1 MRDERDAPPRIMD
14 DHRPLRDPRDDRS
27 PRERD
32 LIRPKAERN
41 SLTHEQ
47 QPQAKEISP
56 PPIAPSAPAY
66 GSIVPSRLPSAGEIQ
81 TPTGKAPPTGPRAL
95 TEERPVSAGHQAGS
109 ERGPSVGPSKAASHD
124 GSPPIPTGPRAQ
136 QQQQQQQQPPPQ
148 PRPSSKQ
155 WINPAISGK
164 RVPDSPK
171 LNRSQSFAS
180 QHPRPFDHRPA
191 SSGSER
197 QNEYGNRPTSSD
209 AKSDAHTD
217 SHLHSLHMAEPGE
230 ILPDHVVRETQSA
243 RASIDREMRPP
254 WSAVDSSM
262 PPFGS
267 AASIARASPTRQR
280 QPTASPVMQKH
291 SRDGQ
296 LTQTPAQTPA
306 PRPKPRRKP
315 ILRVSASRI
324 NASPKETLI
333 PPVVDQSS
341 DSDEEDMNDY
351 FEMEIQK
358 AEAEIKKLDGDEPS
372 NSPQDAIAYARL
384 MVMAATRLISEP
396 SSLGEI
402 IGMVPE
408 KQKTP
413 RPETP
418 PASEMQVDA
427 PAPGPLETKATADH
441 PSQPLAWSPARAPA
455 QSTAKPSDQSSA
467 QSSVQPPAQSPV
479 QAPAQPPT
487 QPPAQPPADRP
498 ARPEP
503 VTKPE
508 ADQKAEK
515 VKEPA
520 HNPEPK
526 IEDVEMQDVN
536 VPNPVPENLVP
547 EPRDVDVVMED
558 AAEPPPVAPPV
569 PSIEH
574 PVPNGVVTNGDVPAP
589 PVPEQEAPVEEPTRP
604 NSPDKMEEDD
614 DATEIDDS
622 DYATIE
628 SARQYMVTPPLE
640 DLPVFDVTP
649 WHEDGALL
657 KSFVPADGITQ
668 LVMQRFKQESGVKL
682 DEISAAQREYL
693 SRYEGY
699 VRSNLADAPG
709 GIKSRDKN
717 GGAGQAGG
725 TSPRTAPE
733 PRPEGRR
740 AGRFATERDLERV
753 IQASREEEEA
763 RREAAARAK
772 DKKDEKPVSKEATI
786 PNMFWNDEERA
797 KELFIDTSGLVTTE
811 RLVGVWHVLP
821 PVCNFTE
828 EEEALFEKAYLEFP
842 KQWGRIADQLPK
854 RDFRSCI
861 QYYYLKKKELNLK
874 EKLKKQPKK
883 RKKGRGKARSSALV
897 SELGNGEN
905 ETEENNG
912 EGENGERRRPRRAAA
927 PTFSF
932 ESAAT
937 PTHADSDG
945 AGSTGTPGRRA
956 NAANKDGNGTEKP
969 EKKTRKRQPKEKKTE
984 VPKLSTTLVPTPPLA
999 TKSVTNRSRSNSRAQ
1014 GGPDWPSPQIPSTPG
1029 TMPVLAQGMPPP
1041 FEIPSPGM
1049 QPGVVPAPI
1058 VNAERS
1064 PATPLPTAAPAS
1076 EPAAPPLRP
1085 DVPAPSP
1092 QSSVSTFEIGQPS
1105 GSERGRAQGGAS
1117 SYWSVSEA
1125 NDFPALL
1132 KSFGTDWGAIAAH
1145 MQTKTAV
1152 MVSTCHSVF
1161 A

>member
-1 MRDERDAPPRIMD
+1 MNQVLGPIKLSAGPVAASATRIGARFEAGMIGLGLAGGFSPGLSCIRAAVPFTHVMSRYGGRYDGDRRSRSPHRSPDRYNDRGPPYNDLDRRRLSGESRANQSAFGANRDGYHNPPFGREPPRGPKALIDGPGGPRGGYAGEYRGRGGRGRGRGFRDDSRDRARDREDHRVDRRDLQFRDERLERTDRSRERERDFRHQGDSFRGRRPSPPRPRSPLGRERDFHNRDRERDVPLGVDAERARRGSRDGPLSAGSSNSDQHFGHQMYRGNPRGGRGRGRGERDRGGRGGRNSIYDDRDRYRSRSQDGRWGGRDMRDERDAPPRIMD

-427 PAPGPLETKATADH
+427 PAPGPPETKATADH

-467 QSSVQPPAQSPV
+467 QSS
-479 QAPAQPPT
+479 
-487 QPPAQPPADRP
+487 
-498 ARPEP
+498 
-503 VTKPE
+503 
-508 ADQKAEK
+508 
-515 VKEPA
+515 A
-520 HNPEPK
+520 H
-526 IEDVEMQDVN
+526 
-536 VPNPVPENLVP
+536 
-547 EPRDVDVVMED
+547 
-558 AAEPPPVAPPV
+558 
-569 PSIEH
+569 
-574 PVPNGVVTNGDVPAP
+574 
-589 PVPEQEAPVEEPTRP
+589 
-604 NSPDKMEEDD
+604 
-614 DATEIDDS
+614 
-622 DYATIE
+622 
-628 SARQYMVTPPLE
+628 PL
-640 DLPVFDVTP
+640 
-649 WHEDGALL
+649 
-657 KSFVPADGITQ
+657 
-668 LVMQRFKQESGVKL
+668 
-682 DEISAAQREYL
+682 
-693 SRYEGY
+693 
-699 VRSNLADAPG
+699 
-709 GIKSRDKN
+709 
-717 GGAGQAGG
+717 
-725 TSPRTAPE
+725 
-733 PRPEGRR
+733 
-740 AGRFATERDLERV
+740 
-753 IQASREEEEA
+753 
-763 RREAAARAK
+763 
-772 DKKDEKPVSKEATI
+772 
-786 PNMFWNDEERA
+786 
-797 KELFIDTSGLVTTE
+797 
-811 RLVGVWHVLP
+811 
-821 PVCNFTE
+821 
-828 EEEALFEKAYLEFP
+828 
-842 KQWGRIADQLPK
+842 
-854 RDFRSCI
+854 
-861 QYYYLKKKELNLK
+861 LNLPFR
-874 EKLKKQPKK
+874 LP
-883 RKKGRGKARSSALV
+883 LN
-897 SELGNGEN
+897 LPLN
-905 ETEENNG
+905 
-912 EGENGERRRPRRAAA
+912 PL
-927 PTFSF
+927 
-932 ESAAT
+932 
-937 PTHADSDG
+937 
-945 AGSTGTPGRRA
+945 
-956 NAANKDGNGTEKP
+956 
-969 EKKTRKRQPKEKKTE
+969 
-984 VPKLSTTLVPTPPLA
+984 LSLLLT
-999 TKSVTNRSRSNSRAQ
+999 
-1014 GGPDWPSPQIPSTPG
+1014 
-1029 TMPVLAQGMPPP
+1029 VLLDL
-1041 FEIPSPGM
+1041 
-1049 QPGVVPAPI
+1049 
-1058 VNAERS
+1058 N
-1064 PATPLPTAAPAS
+1064 L
-1076 EPAAPPLRP
+1076 
-1085 DVPAPSP
+1085 
-1092 QSSVSTFEIGQPS
+1092 
-1105 GSERGRAQGGAS
+1105 
-1117 SYWSVSEA
+1117 
-1125 NDFPALL
+1125 
-1132 KSFGTDWGAIAAH
+1132 
-1145 MQTKTAV
+1145 
-1152 MVSTCHSVF
+1152 
-1161 A
+1161 